1 MPDFGGRECV
11 AMFIRIEASSGVPIW
26 RQIADQI
33 RAQCATRALGA
44 GDRLPSVRALAREL
58 AVNQNTILR
67 VYERLT
73 LEGLLERRHGS
84 GTFVAAAVPAARL
97 EGHQL
102 DLLAEQAD
110 RLVRKA
116 AMLAVD
122 APAVRRLVDQA
133 LQRAAAASPGAQGEE
148 GKADE

>member
-1 MPDFGGRECV
+1 
-11 AMFIRIEASSGVPIW
+11 MFIRIEASSGVPIW

-33 RAQCATRALGA
+33 RAQCAARTLGA
-44 GDRLPSVRALAREL
+44 GDRMPSVRVLAREL

-84 GTFVAAAVPAARL
+84 GTFVAAAVPAEQL
-97 EGHQL
+97 EGRQL
-102 DLLAEQAD
+102 DLLAEQAE

-122 APAVRRLVDQA
+122 ATAVHRLVDKA
-133 LQRAAAASPGAQGEE
+133 FDSVAAAGGDTEAPGTQHAQHEE
-148 GKADE
+148 GKANE